1 MTKHELEQLEAL
13 EREREEAMLEYYGL
27 IEEEGSLEAQ
37 MRENGV
43 SWSDFI

>member
-1 MTKHELEQLEAL
+1 MKELELTINDEL
-13 EREREEAMLEYYGL
+13 DAMLEYYYPTDAM
-27 IEEEGSLEAQ
+27 EDA

>member
-1 MTKHELEQLEAL
+1 MEELKQTIEDDLID
-13 EREREEAMLEYYGL
+13 MLDYYYPTDYMKD
-27 IEEEGSLEAQ
+27 A

>member
-1 MTKHELEQLEAL
+1 MEEL
-13 EREREEAMLEYYGL
+13 MLVIEDDLIDMLDYYYPTDCM
-27 IEEEGSLEAQ
+27 EDA